1 MQQTHEKLPKP
12 HKPQR
17 KFAAYAGS
25 HELGNVHRHAVAF
38 AASAAEAEAAADYF
52 QQMVHPQL
60 DIGRRLDVVI
70 ALHEVYGAEVRYKM
84 LPTADVPVEWLQ
96 MFEATE

>member
-1 MQQTHEKLPKP
+1 MQQTHEKPPRP

-25 HELGNVHRHAVAF
+25 HEVGNLHRHAVAF
-38 AASAAEAEAAADYF
+38 AESAAEAESAADYF
-52 QQMVHPQL
+52 RHAVSPQL

-84 LPTADVPVEWLQ
+84 LPSADVPVEWLQ